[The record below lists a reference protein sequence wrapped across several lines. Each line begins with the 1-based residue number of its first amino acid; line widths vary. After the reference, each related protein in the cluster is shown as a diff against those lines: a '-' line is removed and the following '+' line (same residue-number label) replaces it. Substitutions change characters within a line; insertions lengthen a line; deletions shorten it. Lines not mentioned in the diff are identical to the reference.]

1 MINVISYKFKKKPPN
16 LKHDLEG
23 NEAGWDEFIKYMESL
38 KKSTT
43 ASFENGGYCSDVC
56 IDNYAGYKNS
66 LDENIDD
73 IIKMREW
80 NDNMEFCI
88 HPICKDSSSD
98 IDNCSIESDSVF
110 NFDKYRVIENNIYSN
125 NANTKRKKIRDKDN
139 NYIDNENIDIKELM
153 KKNKINIDGFN
164 KRENKKMYAN
174 THKHYLHMK
183 KGMNNI
189 ISNDGNYLGDN
200 KKGIRKSLMKLRENF
215 VEKKKDIS
223 KSCLN
228 DQSINNNT
236 YDSENSDNLSYNEN
250 EKGMENVSQY
260 DKKNWK
266 YNKKGYITKRTNLN
280 NDKSSLKHNSKST
293 SAYYNEETDKDFDSS
308 DDSDINHDNKMNT
321 HNRTLNNNNNNNNNY
336 RVYST
341 MVNNGYNKNVRNKN
355 NDKSKKGK
363 KKKPK
368 PNDKMEVDGSYAYNY
383 AYINSNDESAQ
394 SSSREGINDTIM
406 NLDEEAKNYNFSSFM

>member
-43 ASFENGGYCSDVC
+43 PSFENYGYSSDIC
-56 IDNYAGYKNS
+56 IENYTGYKNS
-66 LDENIDD
+66 LEENIDD
-73 IIKMREW
+73 VIKMREW
-80 NDNMEFCI
+80 NDNMEFCM
-88 HPICKDSSSD
+88 HPICKESSSD

-139 NYIDNENIDIKELM
+139 NYIDNENVDIKELM
-153 KKNKINIDGFN
+153 KKNKINIEGFN
-164 KRENKKMYAN
+164 KRGNKKMYAN
-174 THKHYLHMK
+174 MHKHYLNMK

-200 KKGIRKSLMKLRENF
+200 KKAIRKSLMKLRENF

-236 YDSENSDNLSYNEN
+236 DDSGSNDNLSYNGNEN
-250 EKGMENVSQY
+250 AMENVSHY

-266 YNKKGYITKRTNLN
+266 YNKKGYIAKHKILN
-280 NDKSSLKHNSKST
+280 NDKSSLKQKSKNT
-293 SAYYNEETDKDFDSS
+293 LTYYNEETDKDSDSS
-308 DDSDINHDNKMNT
+308 VDSDISHNNKMGT
-321 HNRTLNNNNNNNNNY
+321 YNRTLNNNNNNNY
-336 RVYST
+336 RVYSA
-341 MVNNGYNKNVRNKN
+341 MVNNGHNKNIRNKN

-368 PNDKMEVDGSYAYNY
+368 SKDKMEIDGSYAYNY
-383 AYINSNDESAQ
+383 AYISSNESAP

-406 NLDEEAKNYNFSSFM
+406 NLDEETKNYNFSSFM